1 MLIYFYVISSV
12 SFSFSFSLSLFVE
25 IQPARHTKLE
35 KADILEMTVKYLQ
48 TLQRNQINAAAASVQ
63 NDPTVYLKFKAGFSD
78 CRNEVV
84 RYISQID
91 GVDASVKQR
100 LMGHLNNCVTGIQQ
114 QVATPYN
121 TLSSSS
127 SSPSEYGLHLL
138 RIFNGHVIVSLFL
151 YSPNIF
157 PF

>member
-1 MLIYFYVISSV
+1 
-12 SFSFSFSLSLFVE
+12 
-25 IQPARHTKLE
+25 
-35 KADILEMTVKYLQ
+35 MTVKYLQ
-48 TLQRNQINAAAASVQ
+48 TLQQNQINATAANVQ

-91 GVDASVKQR
+91 GVDANVKQR

-114 QVATPYN
+114 VATPYS

-127 SSPSEYGLHLL
+127 GSPSEYGLNLV
-138 RIFNGHVIVSLFL
+138 RIFMPI
-151 YSPNIF
+151 
-157 PF
+157 

>member
-1 MLIYFYVISSV
+1 
-12 SFSFSFSLSLFVE
+12 
-25 IQPARHTKLE
+25 
-35 KADILEMTVKYLQ
+35 MTVKYLQ
-48 TLQRNQINAAAASVQ
+48 TMQRNQINASAANVQ

-114 QVATPYN
+114 VPTPY
-121 TLSSSS
+121 LSSSS
-127 SSPSEYGLHLL
+127 SSSSEYGYNLL
-138 RIFNGHVIVSLFL
+138 REFKSMK
-151 YSPNIF
+151 
-157 PF
+157 